1 MQKRESPENPVPL
14 SANTL
19 SVAQL
24 AAMIKAIAIDSL
36 KKNNN
41 PLFLYAGKSCVVE
54 KTHWWALKKLI
65 ASVLVIRA
73 AKGC

>member
-1 MQKRESPENPVPL
+1 MQKRESPENPVTL

-41 PLFLYAGKSCVVE
+41 PLFLYAGKV
-54 KTHWWALKKLI
+54 A
-65 ASVLVIRA
+65 
-73 AKGC
+73 